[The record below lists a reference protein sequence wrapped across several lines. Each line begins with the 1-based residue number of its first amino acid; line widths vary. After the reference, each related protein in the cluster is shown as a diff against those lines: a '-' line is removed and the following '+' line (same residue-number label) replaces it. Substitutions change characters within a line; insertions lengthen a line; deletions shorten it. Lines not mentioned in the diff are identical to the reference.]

1 MPNPSLP
8 TSRTLLLTG
17 ATGFVGQA
25 VYPALVAAG
34 WTVRCASRDPAA
46 AARRWPDRTWVALD
60 VSEPASVALAL
71 EGCESALYLVHGMA
85 SHAGNYRDAELTQA
99 RLFSESAAAAGLQR
113 IVYLGGVA
121 APRDA
126 SEHLRS
132 REEVGAVLRA
142 GTVPTLELRASMI
155 IGHGS
160 LSWLMVRDLAA
171 RLPVMVLPRWLK
183 SRTQPVAI
191 DDVVVALVRGLDM
204 PLPASQWCDIPGPD
218 TLSGRDILERT
229 ARVLGVRQ
237 PLMISVPFLSPRL
250 SSHWVRFVTRAEW
263 AVAREVV
270 VGLKTDLL
278 ASSGDYWHRIGHDH
292 LLDFNEAARR
302 AITRAA
308 AEGPVPGIWGRIER
322 LLSAT
327 APATPGVSR
336 GRVIAI
342 SVVLWA
348 LAAFGSQWLGI
359 WLSVG
364 PMAVILGLATLRHL
378 GRQVLGEAPHLRWL
392 PAGSA
397 AGLVMAAGTVALYG
411 PVTQAFPS
419 LRPDVEQ
426 LYAAFRSPGVFI
438 TIGVMPIVVVGEE
451 LVWRGLVMG
460 GLLARMP
467 RLAATLVGTL
477 LYAAAHAPIGSP
489 ALVMACLGA
498 GFCWSAIRVATG
510 SVVAALVAHLVWDYA
525 VLVFYQLVPA

>member
-1 MPNPSLP
+1 LSNHAPA
-8 TSRTLLLTG
+8 RTLLLTG

-34 WTVRCASRDPAA
+34 WTVRCASRDPVA
-46 AARRWPDRTWVALD
+46 AARRWPGRSWVALD
-60 VSEPASVALAL
+60 VSDPDSVSRAL
-71 EGCESALYLVHGMA
+71 EGCQAALYLVHGMA

-99 RLFSESAAAAGLQR
+99 RLFSESATAAGLRR

-204 PLPASQWCDIPGPD
+204 PLPDSQWCDIPGPY

-229 ARVLGVRQ
+229 ARSLGVRQ

-278 ASSGDYWHRIGHDH
+278 ATAADYWQRIDH
-292 LLDFNEAARR
+292 TQLLDFDEAARR
-302 AITRAA
+302 AIARAA
-308 AEGPVPGIWGRIER
+308 EDGPVPGVWGFIER
-322 LLSAT
+322 ALAAT
-327 APATPGVSR
+327 ALTEPGVSR
-336 GRVIAI
+336 GRVVVS
-342 SVVLWA
+342 SVLLWA
-348 LAAFGSQWLGI
+348 LAALASQWLGI

-364 PMAVILGLATLRHL
+364 PMALVLGLATLRHL
-378 GRQVLGEAPHLRWL
+378 GASALGQGPHLRWL
-392 PAGSA
+392 AAGSG
-397 AGLVMAAGTVALYG
+397 AGLLMAVATIALYE

-419 LRPDVEQ
+419 LRPDVEA
-426 LYAAFRSPGVFI
+426 LYDAFRSPGVVVTMF
-438 TIGVMPIVVVGEE
+438 VMPIVVVGEE
-451 LVWRGLVMG
+451 LVWRGLVLG
-460 GLLARMP
+460 KLLARIP
-467 RLAATLVGTL
+467 AGAATLAGTL

-525 VLVFYQLVPA
+525 VLVFYQLTPA

>member
-1 MPNPSLP
+1 MSTPAP
-8 TSRTLLLTG
+8 SRTLLLTG

-25 VYPALVAAG
+25 VYPALIAAG
-34 WTVRCASRDPAA
+34 WIVRCASRDPVA
-46 AARRWPDRTWVALD
+46 AARRWPGRHWVALD
-60 VSEPASVALAL
+60 VSDPDSVSRAL
-71 EGCESALYLVHGMA
+71 EGCQAALYLVHGMA

-99 RLFSESAAAAGLQR
+99 RLFNESAAAAGLQR
-113 IVYLGGVA
+113 IIYLGGVA

-278 ASSGDYWHRIGHDH
+278 ATSADFWQRIAHTP
-292 LLDFNEAARR
+292 LLDFDEAARR
-302 AITRAA
+302 AIARAA
-308 AEGPVPGIWGRIER
+308 EDGPVPGVWGRIER
-322 LLSAT
+322 ALAST
-327 APATPGVSR
+327 APTEPGVSR
-336 GRVIAI
+336 GRVVVS
-342 SVVLWA
+342 SVLLWA
-348 LAAFGSQWLGI
+348 LAAFASQWLGI

-364 PMAVILGLATLRHL
+364 PMALVLGLATLRHL
-378 GRQVLGEAPHLRWL
+378 GTSALGQGPH
-392 PAGSA
+392 
-397 AGLVMAAGTVALYG
+397 
-411 PVTQAFPS
+411 
-419 LRPDVEQ
+419 
-426 LYAAFRSPGVFI
+426 PG
-438 TIGVMPIVVVGEE
+438 
-451 LVWRGLVMG
+451 
-460 GLLARMP
+460 
-467 RLAATLVGTL
+467 
-477 LYAAAHAPIGSP
+477 AAAM
-489 ALVMACLGA
+489 LDLFFV
-498 GFCWSAIRVATG
+498 
-510 SVVAALVAHLVWDYA
+510 
-525 VLVFYQLVPA
+525 

>member
-1 MPNPSLP
+1 MFTPAHA
-8 TSRTLLLTG
+8 RTLLLTG

-34 WTVRCASRDPAA
+34 WTVRCASRDPVA
-46 AARRWPDRTWVALD
+46 AARRWPDRTWVGLD
-60 VSEPASVALAL
+60 VSNPASVSRAL
-71 EGCESALYLVHGMA
+71 ESCDAALYLVHGMA

-142 GTVPTLELRASMI
+142 GAVPTLELRASMI

-191 DDVVVALVRGLDM
+191 DDVVVALVRGLDV
-204 PLPASQWCDIPGPD
+204 PLPESQWCDIPGPD

-229 ARVLGVRQ
+229 ARMLGVRQ

-278 ASSGDYWHRIGHDH
+278 ATSGDYWHRIGHDH
-292 LLDFNEAARR
+292 LLDFDAAAQR
-302 AITRAA
+302 AIARAEE
-308 AEGPVPGIWGRIER
+308 EGPIPGVWGRIER
-322 LLSAT
+322 MLAAT
-327 APATPGVSR
+327 APTVPGVSR
-336 GRVIAI
+336 GRV
-342 SVVLWA
+342 VVSSALLWA
-348 LAAFGSQWLGI
+348 LAAFASQWLGI

-364 PMAVILGLATLRHL
+364 PMAVVLGLVALRHL
-378 GRQVLGEAPHLRWL
+378 GRDVLGHPPHLRWV
-392 PAGSA
+392 PSGAA
-397 AGLVMAAGTVALYG
+397 AGLVMAAGTVALYA
-411 PVTQAFPS
+411 PVTSAFPS
-419 LRPDVEQ
+419 LQPDVER
-426 LYAAFRSPGVFI
+426 LYDAFRSPGAFI
-438 TIGVMPIVVVGEE
+438 TMGVMPIVVIGEE
-451 LVWRGLVMG
+451 LVWRGLVQG
-460 GLLARMP
+460 ALLARLSLP
-467 RLAATLVGTL
+467 LATILSTL
-477 LYAAAHAPIGSP
+477 LYATAHAPIGSP

-498 GFCWSAIRVATG
+498 GLCWSMIRAATG

-525 VLVFYQLVPA
+525 VLVFYQLTPA